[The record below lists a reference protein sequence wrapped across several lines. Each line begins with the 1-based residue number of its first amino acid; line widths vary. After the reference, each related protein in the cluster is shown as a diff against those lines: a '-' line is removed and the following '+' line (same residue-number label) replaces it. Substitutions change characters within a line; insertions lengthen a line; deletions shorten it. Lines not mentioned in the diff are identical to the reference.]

1 MEKYPR
7 YLTPDS
13 QPFNPLEVAKKTE
26 EIVCRNSMRKYTAFY
41 TVGVYRGIA
50 TGYAVGCC
58 LRCFYCWV
66 GLGRDFP
73 ERYGEFFSPLE
84 VVKNLERAGRK
95 RGVRK
100 CRISG
105 GEPTLCRNHLL
116 NVLKLIENNS
126 WFELFILETNGILFG
141 ADEGYVRALTPL
153 TKIHVRVSLKAG
165 NEDGFQQRTGAI
177 GKFYQLPFKAIENLF
192 EAGISF
198 HVAAMTDPRI
208 MPKEERKALIKR
220 LAEIDSRIA
229 LNLEEEVVDPYE
241 TTLFRLKKAG
251 IKLAWYR

>member
-7 YLTPDS
+7 YLTPDL

-26 EIVCRNSMRKYTAFY
+26 EIVCRNNRRKYTAFY

-50 TGYAVGCC
+50 TGYTVGCC

-73 ERYGEFFSPLE
+73 EKYGEFFSPPD
-84 VVKNLERAGRK
+84 VVKKLEETARK
-95 RGVRK
+95 HGVRK

-105 GEPTLCRNHLL
+105 GEPTLCKNHILS
-116 NVLKLIENNS
+116 VLRLIESNS
-126 WFELFILETNGILFG
+126 WFELFILETNGILLG
-141 ADEGYVRALTPL
+141 ADKNYVEALIPF
-153 TKIHVRVSLKAG
+153 TKVHVRVSLKAG
-165 NEDGFQQRTGAI
+165 NEKGFQQRTGAI
-177 GKFYQLPFKAIENLF
+177 GKFYELPFKAVENMF
-192 EAGISF
+192 DAGISF

-208 MPKEERKALIKR
+208 MPKEERKALIQR
-220 LAEIDSRIA
+220 LAQINKRIA
-229 LNLEEEVVDPYE
+229 LNLEEEIIDPYE

-251 IKLAWYR
+251 IKLTWC